1 MVVVVLVVVVVVLVV
16 VVEVVVAGSGKFVIV
31 TGLALRVASNFSNLI
46 STDWNGF
53 KSGAVK
59 TFPFVSGSSSAKT

>member
-1 MVVVVLVVVVVVLVV
+1 M
-16 VVEVVVAGSGKFVIV
+16 IV
-31 TGLALRVASNFSNLI
+31 TGLALREASNFSNLI

-59 TFPFVSGSSSAKT
+59 TFPSVSGSSSGKT